1 MGEAVFSLLSQR
13 HELVSLSTMHEVV
26 GEAILLNTFSKTAQ
40 FHIKSCSLSYFLKK
54 QFTSEVELCQT
65 SPY

>member
-54 QFTSEVELCQT
+54 QL
-65 SPY
+65 Y